1 MPPQKKKSTKTGEK
15 DSQASV
21 RQKYASLSM
30 ETYWEELDPF
40 KSQSLKTAYWQTDLP
55 LQEFCTV
62 EPPSPLHWGPVL
74 KNINNVNLRVKTCQR
89 YPPMLVVLKC
99 RTQDYTSKHTDSV
112 GGFLLQIPRDIIKM
126 WKTWRPR
133 VIVTI
138 WHENTKIPLAVRLI
152 NTNWEWDAWF
162 ISQSLAEFEKRK
174 KKKVYIHL
182 NKTLLFTMEKKNR
195 FLRL

>member
-1 MPPQKKKSTKTGEK
+1 
-15 DSQASV
+15 
-21 RQKYASLSM
+21 M

>member
-1 MPPQKKKSTKTGEK
+1 
-15 DSQASV
+15 
-21 RQKYASLSM
+21 M
-30 ETYWEELDPF
+30 ETHWEELDPF
-40 KSQSLKTAYWQTDLP
+40 KSQSLKIAYWQTDLP

-74 KNINNVNLRVKTCQR
+74 KNINNINLRVKTCQR
-89 YPPMLVVLKC
+89 YLPTLVVLKC

-162 ISQSLAEFEKRK
+162 ISQSLAEFEKIK
-174 KKKVYIHL
+174 KKKYTFIWIRHYSSQW
-182 NKTLLFTMEKKNR
+182 KKKNR
-195 FLRL
+195 FLKL